1 MRPFP
6 SLCRTLAAGGA
17 ALSGLACAQ
26 TAPVPP
32 LPLPGAVQAQ
42 PSGDGSPTFPDRRP
56 KGPEAAAPAPGVQL
70 GDLSLNT
77 SEASYRRN
85 AANERL
91 HLRLGHGRQAGGAL
105 GVDYARLLDDRWAW
119 GLNAALGP
127 DQLDVVVNGLYSL
140 AKPWYLGLS
149 VGYLRRTDTYPFFSG
164 PDKAT
169 VDEGSWRLNLQRDF
183 EGRSVLT
190 DAGVQLYGAQAHA
203 PGHNDKVMVQ
213 ETATDLVFLVDPRR
227 IAPGRLS
234 GAGVSL
240 GLQAT
245 ADTRLKLGIG
255 REVVRYP
262 YQDGTGFR
270 DARTSASADLQQRL
284 SACWRLDAGV
294 STGVAGERYRV
305 ALARGPW
312 SFGLGRL
319 IGRDGTPDDT
329 QLTLGFNL
337 PLGGRLSKA
346 CGGAAAMPARGID
359 RLDEVFR
366 RPTQLPTTVL
376 ARVDPTA
383 RPFVLASLN
392 KSALNG
398 GQVSAT
404 PEALLVQLP
413 GGPALAVFALSV
425 NGVPLGPN
433 ATGLNGERLVSVMP
447 DGRVRIEVRAFP
459 NPGAGVSQTV
469 EAVVVQA
476 SQVSVITFNVVGP

>member
-1 MRPFP
+1 MA
-6 SLCRTLAAGGA
+6 SGA
-17 ALSGLACAQ
+17 ALSGSAWAQ
-26 TAPVPP
+26 AVPMP
-32 LPLPGAVQAQ
+32 PQSLPGAAQAL
-42 PSGDGSPTFPDRRP
+42 PSGDGSPSFPDRSP
-56 KGPEAAAPAPGVQL
+56 KGPEARPPTPGVQL
-70 GDLSLNT
+70 GDLSLNA

-85 AANERL
+85 ASNERL
-91 HLRLGHGRQAGGAL
+91 HLRLGYGSSIGGGL
-105 GVDYARLLDDRWAW
+105 GFDYARILDDRWAW
-119 GLNAALGP
+119 GLNAAVGP
-127 DQLDVVVNGLYSL
+127 EQVDVVVNGLYSL
-140 AKPWYLGLS
+140 AKPWYLGVS
-149 VGYLRRTDTYPFFSG
+149 AGYLRRTDTYPFYSG

-169 VDEGSWRLNLQRDF
+169 VDQGSWRANLQREF
-183 EGRSVLT
+183 EGGGVLT

-203 PGHNDKVMVQ
+203 PGNNEKVMLQ
-213 ETATDLVFLVDPRR
+213 ETATELVFMVDPRR

-234 GAGVSL
+234 GMGLSV

-245 ADTRLKLGIG
+245 AYTRLKLGIG
-255 REVVRYP
+255 RESVRYP

-284 SACWRLDAGV
+284 SGCWRLDAGV

-312 SFGLGRL
+312 SVGLARQ
-319 IGRDGTPDDT
+319 IGRDSTPDQT
-329 QLTLGFNL
+329 QLTLGVNL
-337 PLGGRLSKA
+337 PLGGRVARA
-346 CGGAAAMPARGID
+346 CGGAATTPARGID

-366 RPTQLPTTVL
+366 RPVQLPTTVL

-383 RPFVLASLN
+383 RPYALATIN

-404 PEALLVQLP
+404 PDALLIQLP

-425 NGVPLGPN
+425 NGAPVGPN

-476 SQVSVITFNVVGP
+476 SQVSVVTFNVVGQ